1 MKKPDHTG
9 GYYGWTAERI
19 QAHTKMFGLGTGD
32 HLLVKR
38 LQEAVIAPN
47 AVRIVG
53 EFYRF
58 LGNRAEFKQIIAQGY
73 NVHRLK
79 ATQTSYLRTLG
90 VDFDGRDYFEERTR
104 IGAAHA
110 RAQVPL
116 PLYQAAYSLLQRL
129 ILASFPETL
138 RSNPQEHAKL
148 AELVLKLTAL
158 DMSLAV
164 ETYHRS
170 EVAFL
175 EKSLS
180 SLRAETGELQRQI
193 DRDPLTGL
201 INKGTVAA
209 MIDAALS
216 NSQHD
221 ASPMCL
227 IMADLDHFKDINDR
241 HGHLIGDSVLRDIAG
256 RLRAAARASDS
267 VGRYGGEE
275 FIILMPHTRLDSAKR
290 VAERIRRHIM
300 QTPVKVNRVEIPITI
315 SLGLTQAVHNDDNR
329 SLIGRADA
337 ALYDAKNAGR
347 NRVEVRL
354 PPVRNGTAH
363 DRGRLETVK

>member
-1 MKKPDHTG
+1 MKKADNRS

-19 QAHTKMFGLGTGD
+19 QARVKMFGLGADD
-32 HLLVKR
+32 HLRVKR
-38 LQEAVIAPN
+38 LQETVIAPN
-47 AVRIVG
+47 AGRIVG

-58 LGNRAEFKQIIAQGY
+58 LGTQPDFKRIMARGY
-73 NVHRLK
+73 SLPRLK
-79 ATQTSYLRTLG
+79 ATQTSYLHTLG
-90 VDFDGRDYFEERTR
+90 VGFDSLGYFAERTS

-129 ILASFPETL
+129 ILASFPDTL

-148 AELVLKLTAL
+148 TESVLKLTAL

-170 EVAFL
+170 EMAFL
-175 EKSLS
+175 EKSLT

-193 DRDPLTGL
+193 DHDPLTGL
-201 INKGTVAA
+201 INKNTVAA

-216 NSQHD
+216 NALHGD
-221 ASPMCL
+221 SPLCL
-227 IMADLDHFKDINDR
+227 VMADLDHFKDINDR
-241 HGHLIGDSVLRDIAG
+241 YGHLVGDSVLRDVAG
-256 RLRAAARASDS
+256 RLRAASRASDS

-275 FIILMPHTRLDSAKR
+275 FIILMAHTRLDSAKR
-290 VAERIRRHIM
+290 VAERIRRHVM
-300 QTPVKVNRVEIPITI
+300 QTPVKVNRIEIPITI
-315 SLGLTQAVHNDDNR
+315 SLGLTQAAPDDDGR

-347 NRVEVRL
+347 NRSEVRP
-354 PPVRNGTAH
+354 PPV
-363 DRGRLETVK
+363 